1 MGRQRDPK
9 RDEAFEIYQSSN
21 GKINLVEISNQLG
34 VSAGTVR
41 GWKAKDSWEDSIG
54 GKDSDADENVTDEL
68 YAAAVNLVGQAKQA
82 SAFLLQ
88 KRMRVGY
95 SRAMRLLDMME
106 QNGIVGPDNGD
117 EPRKVDLAAIRVAAL
132 DEIVPVA
139 APKKAMERSKSTER
153 SEKKQNAPER
163 RKPPPD
169 AREEYDISTLPGDSS
184 LTMKQ
189 RIFILEYLRDFNA
202 TRAATAAGYS
212 KKTAHMMGFENLRNP
227 KIQHEIDQV
236 KSDLVDGLGL
246 SVQRVVLE
254 YMKIAFADI
263 SDYVTFGQKEVPVMG
278 MFGPVQ
284 DEDGN
289 PMMQDIN
296 YVEFKE
302 SDEIDGTV
310 VSQVKMGKDGA
321 SIKLYDK
328 LAALKQLEKYTTFL
342 TETQKVQLEK
352 ARLEVAKLR
361 GDDLTDEDSDDGF
374 MEALGGIAA
383 EVWPDEN

>member
-9 RDEAFEIYQSSN
+9 RNEAFEIYQSSN
-21 GKINLVEISNQLG
+21 GEINLVDIASRLG

-41 GWKAKDSWEDSIG
+41 GWKAKDNWEDRLNSSPALNS
-54 GKDSDADENVTDEL
+54 KKRN
-68 YAAAVNLVGQAKQA
+68 AKA
-82 SAFLLQ
+82 
-88 KRMRVGY
+88 
-95 SRAMRLLDMME
+95 
-106 QNGIVGPDNGD
+106 N
-117 EPRKVDLAAIRVAAL
+117 
-132 DEIVPVA
+132 
-139 APKKAMERSKSTER
+139 MERSKNTER
-153 SEKKQNAPER
+153 SKKKQSVPER
-163 RKPPPD
+163 RKPPPIS
-169 AREEYDISTLPGDSS
+169 EPEYEPPDMPDESG
-184 LTMKQ
+184 LTTKQ
-189 RIFILEYLRDFNA
+189 RMFILEYLRDFNA
-202 TRAATAAGYS
+202 TRAAIAAGYS
-212 KKTAHMMGFENLRNP
+212 KKTAHVTGWDNLRNP
-227 KIQHEIDQV
+227 KIKQEIDKV
-236 KSDLVDGLGL
+236 KDDLVDSLGL
-246 SVQRVVLE
+246 SVQRIIME

-289 PMMQDIN
+289 PMMQDVN

-342 TETQKVQLEK
+342 TETQKIQLEK

-383 EVWPDEN
+383 EVWPDED